1 VAVTLEHAAARLRL
15 EMKREAPDSPPNYPD
30 LGISTPKKQKTA
42 RIHDHTDGTPSSA
55 GIPDMGIPSRK
66 GLTLQRP
73 TASANHL
80 DKLRTPTRKP
90 QAKSLFSTPRRG
102 PREGDRVCSTPSRT
116 KNADQSAKRKSARVL
131 FEQSEDEFW
140 DGADRLAEEILEEES
155 DKDSNPE
162 EEGEG
167 IVTPE
172 ARGTE
177 APTATDTPRRRPGRA
192 KGTKN
197 RRSPTPEGELPPYE
211 RYFFQNRAGPPQTSN
226 NTLSRVSLL
235 THEEYFENRTR
246 YHDPHREE
254 KDFLLNL
261 HRRSFPQWNFE
272 FSEQFNVCLYGY
284 GSKRRLVLEF
294 ADWLQYG
301 SSPPTIVV
309 VNGYKPNLS
318 IRSIF
323 TTIVGAMLGSDTPSK
338 LGAQPTEVLEF
349 LQSIVRSR
357 RSQSQVIVLIHSIDA
372 PSLRRM
378 AHQALL
384 ARLAATPSIHLLA
397 TADTPNFSL
406 MWDLTLRDQFNFAFH
421 DCTTFAAYEAEWT
434 AVDEVNQLLG
444 RRAHRI
450 NGRDG
455 VGFVLKS
462 LPENA
467 RSLYRILLI
476 ELLFAGGLA
485 GSDDEDAGENAV
497 RREGGRAGREAVIE
511 FRTLYQKA
519 SEEFI
524 ASSEMMFRTL
534 LKEFHDHQMITS
546 RMDASG
552 AEILGVPLSREEM
565 EGVLEDLVL
574 S

>member
-1 VAVTLEHAAARLRL
+1 
-15 EMKREAPDSPPNYPD
+15 MKREAPDSPANCPD

-55 GIPDMGIPSRK
+55 GIPDMGSPSRN
-66 GLTLQRP
+66 GLTSQRP
-73 TASANHL
+73 TASANHFNPS
-80 DKLRTPTRKP
+80 KLRTPTRKS
-90 QAKSLFSTPRRG
+90 QTKSLFSTPRRDS
-102 PREGDRVCSTPSRT
+102 REGDQVCSTPSRT

-155 DKDSNPE
+155 DEEANHEEANHE

-167 IVTPE
+167 IVTPG
-172 ARGTE
+172 ARGT
-177 APTATDTPRRRPGRA
+177 APTDATDTPRRRAGRP
-192 KGTKN
+192 KGTRT
-197 RRSPTPEGELPPYE
+197 RRSPTPEGELPPHE

-226 NTLSRVSLL
+226 NTLSQVSLL

-294 ADWLQYG
+294 ADWLHNRYG
-301 SSPPTIVV
+301 PSPPTIVV

-323 TTIVGAMLGSDTPSK
+323 ATIVGAILGSDTPSK
-338 LGAQPTEVLEF
+338 LGGQPTEVLEF

-357 RSQSQVIVLIHSIDA
+357 RSQSQVMVLIHSIDA
-372 PSLRRM
+372 PPLRRM

-434 AVDEVNQLLG
+434 VVDEVNQLLG
-444 RRAHRI
+444 RRGHRV

-476 ELLFAGGLA
+476 ELLSAA
-485 GSDDEDAGENAV
+485 GSDDEDAGEKSV
-497 RREGGRAGREAVIE
+497 RREGGGPGRESVVE
-511 FRTLYQKA
+511 FRNLYQKA

-552 AEILGVPLSREEM
+552 AEILSVPLSREEM

>member
-1 VAVTLEHAAARLRL
+1 
-15 EMKREAPDSPPNYPD
+15 MKREAPDSPNSPD
-30 LGISTPKKQKTA
+30 QGISMPKKPKTA
-42 RIHDHTDGTPSSA
+42 LVHDRTNGTLSS
-55 GIPDMGIPSRK
+55 RT
-66 GLTLQRP
+66 GLTPQKS
-73 TASANHL
+73 TAFANNL
-80 DKLRTPTRKP
+80 NPSKLRTPTRKS
-90 QAKSLFSTPRRG
+90 QAKSLFSTPRG
-102 PREGDRVCSTPSRT
+102 NSGEGDRGSRT
-116 KNADQSAKRKSARVL
+116 KNADQSAKRKSALVL

-155 DKDSNPE
+155 DASTNHE
-162 EEGEG
+162 EEGEE
-167 IVTPE
+167 IVTTG
-172 ARGTE
+172 ARGTR
-177 APTATDTPRRRPGRA
+177 APTDATDTPRHRPGRP
-192 KGTKN
+192 KGSKN
-197 RRSPTPEGELPPYE
+197 RRSPTPEGELPPHE

-226 NTLSRVSLL
+226 YSLSRVSLL
-235 THEEYFENRTR
+235 THEEYFENRAR
-246 YHDPHREE
+246 YHDPHLEE
-254 KDFLLNL
+254 KDFLLEL

-272 FSEQFNVCLYGY
+272 FSEQFNICLYGY

-294 ADWLQYG
+294 ADWLHDRYAP
-301 SSPPTIVV
+301 SPPTIVV

-323 TTIVGAMLGSDTPSK
+323 ATIVGAILGSDTPSK

-349 LQSIVRSR
+349 LQSAVRSR
-357 RSQSQVIVLIHSIDA
+357 RSQSRVMVLIHSIDA
-372 PSLRRM
+372 PPLRRM

-434 AVDEVNQLLG
+434 VVDEVHQLFG
-444 RRAHRI
+444 RRGHRI

-476 ELLFAGGLA
+476 ELLSAAGGLA

-497 RREGGRAGREAVIE
+497 RREEGGARREAVIE

-565 EGVLEDLVL
+565 EGVLEDLVMN
-574 S
+574 